1 MRSLFKLLLAFC
13 FAVIGLA
20 AGPKKPMAVPPEA
33 RQVLAHVQATGQPL
47 PGYVGGRTFGNF
59 EKRLPMATDQG
70 KKIRYQEWDIH
81 PKVPG
86 KNRGA
91 ERLVTGDDKRAW
103 YTADHYAH
111 FVEIK

>member
-1 MRSLFKLLLAFC
+1 MRSLFKLMLAFC
-13 FAVIGLA
+13 FAVIGLT
-20 AGPKKPMAVPPEA
+20 AGPNKPVTVPPEA
-33 RQVLAHVQATGQPL
+33 RRVLAHVQATGQPL

-59 EKRLPMATDQG
+59 EKRLPMKSLQG

-103 YTADHYAH
+103 YTADHYAN